1 MFNTFDKALKSDNPE
16 GIIFHSDRGFQYTGK
31 NFKRKILEAKMI
43 QSMSRVGRCIDNG
56 PMESFWGLLKSEI
69 FKGKNVFLKI
79 LTTQRRKLMN
89 ISNFLMKIEFH

>member
-1 MFNTFDKALKSDNPE
+1 
-16 GIIFHSDRGFQYTGK
+16 
-31 NFKRKILEAKMI
+31 MI

-89 ISNFLMKIEFH
+89 ISNF